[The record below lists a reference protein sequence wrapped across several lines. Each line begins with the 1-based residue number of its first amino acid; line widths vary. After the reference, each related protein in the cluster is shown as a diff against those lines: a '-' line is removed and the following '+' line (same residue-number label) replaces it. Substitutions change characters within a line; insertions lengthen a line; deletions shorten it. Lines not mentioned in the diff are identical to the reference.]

1 MPDLMIQTAADE
13 TRLDA
18 VGPLTRRLLRG
29 DAAGLG
35 AAFGIDLPAGPC
47 RASAGVDDRS
57 ALWLGP
63 DEWLLLAPLGTEW
76 PDWDNESGAAVDI
89 GHRQVALLLR
99 GAHVEDVLAIGCP
112 LDLSLRAFPVGSC
125 TRTVFGK
132 AEIVLWRRDEDAFHI
147 EVWRSM
153 SAYVRGL
160 LEISLRD
167 VR

>member
-35 AAFGIDLPAGPC
+35 AAFGIDLP
-47 RASAGVDDRS
+47 
-57 ALWLGP
+57 
-63 DEWLLLAPLGTEW
+63 PLGTEW

-112 LDLSLRAFPVGSC
+112 LDLSRRTFPVGSC

-132 AEIVLWRRDEDAFHI
+132 AEIVLWRREEDAFHI